1 MPQEARQL
9 QDAQPAA
16 IDVTVAMKGRRS
28 SARDIVSR
36 ISERYRMMN
45 RPSACGL
52 LSALVIAGALLAGC
66 GGGSAETPTVPPNA
80 PLAPTPNATQTAR
93 QLMDTAE
100 AQYLANMSVELH
112 DLVRAQAWFPE
123 LTQDHLDLVAAIL
136 RTERAAKAKG
146 EEDSLLDMLSFASE
160 QAWYSDGL
168 DQGEARGLRG
178 AFQAYEKSLTNKYG
192 PTIGPVLA
200 TTLEFG
206 LFEAIEL
213 PEGGEMIVVVSADD
227 PEVGKTVLTK
237 AIEWLPKIEEL
248 VGAYPYPFL
257 HLMVTE
263 LGELYAGLSYDEFIA
278 IAPEYVTDEVIV
290 HELTHS
296 TMYGS
301 FPAWFEEGFAYF
313 VGYYMTGV
321 LEQNVNDARAALGG
335 DWLFVGAYRDPSAEG
350 FFREQVEGMLF
361 MNGVYELNGIDAL
374 IGTVRQVRTKS
385 LGDQELL
392 RAFVSYGT
400 SEEQQRMEGY
410 FCENV
415 VGTSRNYC
423 PPDKPF

>member
-1 MPQEARQL
+1 M
-9 QDAQPAA
+9 
-16 IDVTVAMKGRRS
+16 T
-28 SARDIVSR
+28 
-36 ISERYRMMN
+36 
-45 RPSACGL
+45 RPSFRALISTLLACG
-52 LSALVIAGALLAGC
+52 AFLVAC
-66 GGGSAETPTVPPNA
+66 GGGSDKPLTVPPNA
-80 PLAPTPNATQTAR
+80 PLAPTANATQTAR

-100 AQYLANMSVELH
+100 SKYLANMTVELH
-112 DLVRAQAWFPE
+112 ELVRSQAWFPE
-123 LTQDHLDLVAAIL
+123 LTKDHLDLVAAIL

-146 EEDSLLDMLSFASE
+146 EEDSILEMLSFASE
-160 QAWYSDGL
+160 QPWYSDGL

-227 PEVGKTVLTK
+227 PEVGRTVIQK
-237 AIEWLPKIEEL
+237 SIEWLPKIEEL
-248 VGAYPYPFL
+248 VGAYPYSFL
-257 HLMVTE
+257 HLMVTD
-263 LGELYAGLSYDEFIA
+263 LGEFYAGLSYDEFIA
-278 IAPEYVTDEVIV
+278 IAPEHVTDEVIV

-313 VGYYMTGV
+313 VGYHMTGV
-321 LEQNVNDARAALGG
+321 LEQNVQEAKEALGG
-335 DWLFVGAYRDPSAEG
+335 TWLFVGAYRDTSDVG

-361 MNGVYELNGIDAL
+361 MNGVVEMNGIDAL

-385 LGDQELL
+385 LSDQELL

-400 SEEQQRMEGY
+400 TEEQRRMEEY

-415 VGTSRNYC
+415 IGTSRNYC

>member
-1 MPQEARQL
+1 MIRHCF
-9 QDAQPAA
+9 
-16 IDVTVAMKGRRS
+16 
-28 SARDIVSR
+28 SR
-36 ISERYRMMN
+36 
-45 RPSACGL
+45 L
-52 LSALVIAGALLAGC
+52 LSILAVSGALLVAC
-66 GGGSAETPTVPPNA
+66 GGGSEKAPTVPPNA
-80 PLAPTPNATQTAR
+80 PLAPTANATQTAR
-93 QLMDTAE
+93 ELMDTAE
-100 AQYLANMSVELH
+100 AQYLASMSVELH
-112 DLVRAQAWFPE
+112 ELVRSQAWFPE

-146 EEDSLLDMLSFASE
+146 EEDSLIEMLSFASE
-160 QAWYSDGL
+160 QAWYRDGL

-178 AFQAYEKSLTNKYG
+178 AFEAYEKSLTNKYG

-227 PEVGKTVLTK
+227 PAVGNTVLTK
-237 AIEWLPKIEEL
+237 SIEWLPKIEEL
-248 VGAYPYPFL
+248 VGAYPYSFL
-257 HLMVTE
+257 HLMVTD
-263 LGELYAGLSYDEFIA
+263 LGEVYAGLSYDEFIA
-278 IAPEYVTDEVIV
+278 IAPEHVTDEVIV

-321 LEQNVNDARAALGG
+321 LEQNVQDARNALGG
-335 DWLFVGAYRDPSAEG
+335 DWLFVGAYRDLSPEG
-350 FFREQVEGMLF
+350 YFREQIEGMLF
-361 MNGVYELNGIDAL
+361 MNGVFDLNGIEAL

-392 RAFVSYGT
+392 RAFVAYGT
-400 SEEQQRMEGY
+400 SEEQRRMEEY

-423 PPDKPF
+423 PPEKPF